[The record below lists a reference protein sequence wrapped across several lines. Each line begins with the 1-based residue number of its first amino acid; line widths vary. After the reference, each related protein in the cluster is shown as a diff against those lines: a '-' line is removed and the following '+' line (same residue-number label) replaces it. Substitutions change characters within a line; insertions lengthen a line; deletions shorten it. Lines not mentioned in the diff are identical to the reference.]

1 MVNPTVSPAEYAQ
14 HHRWTTRLR
23 SGHLE
28 FETCPC
34 CGDAK
39 YHFRMNAESGCW
51 DCKKCNAS
59 GNLITLM
66 RQVGDLTKFLPN
78 APEIKKSVPVSD
90 KRIELAHSALLVSPE
105 GMAHFQR
112 RGFTIDTVRRFKL
125 GYQVHEHIG
134 PCIGYPIYADGKCWV
149 IKWRAV
155 AKKDFIREPAKSV
168 SPLFNQDALK
178 KHPEIILAE
187 GESDAIAMIQAGYE
201 NVVGTILG
209 AGSSTAEWVREV
221 KKCKRVYIAYDP
233 DDAGNDGAEKAA
245 LAIGRHKCYRVK
257 FPQGLDANDYI
268 NFYGAVG
275 LKGLLS
281 EATPMGVPAVL
292 DAERVYEQYQIHRA
306 QEGKGITSG
315 ISWWDNLVGPFR
327 PSNLYILAGYAG
339 IGKSTLAAQVT
350 WEIAKKG
357 RIVWYYCLEM
367 SVLEVF
373 KLVTEH
379 ILKKREP
386 TDEDYSKAYCVIQDT
401 GFRFFDPS
409 VASIKATDQFDFI
422 AEAVKENG
430 VEFLVI
436 DNFNYLSRT
445 DRNSN
450 EFEGVMSKRAKQI
463 SVECKIPVMMLH
475 HPRKPEGEEKE
486 PDNHSL
492 KGSSSIVNDASAV
505 IVVHRKPVNGTE
517 PGDEDRENLT
527 ALKVTKSRWKKGG
540 RDNIYYETDKAN
552 FRQATQ
558 FDYQAR
564 ATSTTK
570 SKGKSGHQE
579 HWMEKY

>member
-1 MVNPTVSPAEYAQ
+1 V
-14 HHRWTTRLR
+14 
-23 SGHLE
+23 
-28 FETCPC
+28 
-34 CGDAK
+34 
-39 YHFRMNAESGCW
+39 ES
-51 DCKKCNAS
+51 
-59 GNLITLM
+59 
-66 RQVGDLTKFLPN
+66 
-78 APEIKKSVPVSD
+78 
-90 KRIELAHSALLVSPE
+90 AHGALLVSPE
-105 GMAHFQR
+105 GMAHFQQ

-125 GYQVHEHIG
+125 GYQVHNRIG
-134 PCIGYPIYADGKCWV
+134 PCVGYPVYADGKCWV
-149 IKWRAV
+149 IKWRSI
-155 AKKDFIREPAKSV
+155 AKKDFIREPDKSV

-178 KHPEIILAE
+178 KHSEIILAE
-187 GESDAIAMIQAGYE
+187 GESDAVALIQAGFE

-209 AGSSTAEWVREV
+209 AGSSTAGWVREV

-245 LAIGRHKCYRVK
+245 LAIGRHKCFRVK

-268 NFYGAVG
+268 NFYGADG
-275 LKGLLS
+275 FKTLLT
-281 EATPMGVPAVL
+281 EAVPMGQPAVL
-292 DAERVYEQYQIHRA
+292 DAERVYEQYLIHKS

-339 IGKSTLAAQVT
+339 IGKSTLAAQVA

-379 ILKKREP
+379 ILGKREP
-386 TDEDYSKAYCVIQDT
+386 TDEDYLKVYCTIQDT

-409 VASIKATDQFDFI
+409 VASVKAGDQFDFI
-422 AEAVKENG
+422 SEAVRENG
-430 VEFLVI
+430 VEFLII
-436 DNFNYLSRT
+436 DNFNYLART

-475 HPRKPEGEEKE
+475 HPRKPDGEEKE
-486 PDNHSL
+486 PDNHSM

-505 IVVHRKPVNGTE
+505 IVVHRKPTHGTE
-517 PGDEDRENLT
+517 PGDEDREGVGV
-527 ALKVTKSRWKKGG
+527 LKVTKSRWKKGG
-540 RDNIYYETDKAN
+540 RDNIFYDTGRAT
-552 FRQATQ
+552 FRQATE
-558 FDYQAR
+558 FDYQ
-564 ATSTTK
+564 TK
-570 SKGKSGHQE
+570 ADQVIKITKKPKYQD
-579 HWMEKY
+579 HWNG